1 LSDDPDSVVRH
12 GLVAVRALARSGA
25 SDHVR
30 CRIDTTL
37 VLGML
42 IDGRHQRTIGLA
54 DDGLTVRTLDKRLL
68 PHELVWAELRSLE
81 DASEKGPR
89 RLFP

>member
-1 LSDDPDSVVRH
+1 
-12 GLVAVRALARSGA
+12 
-25 SDHVR
+25 
-30 CRIDTTL
+30 
-37 VLGML
+37 ML

-81 DASEKGPR
+81 DASEKDPR
-89 RLFP
+89 RQFP

>member
-1 LSDDPDSVVRH
+1 
-12 GLVAVRALARSGA
+12 
-25 SDHVR
+25 
-30 CRIDTTL
+30 
-37 VLGML
+37 ML

-54 DDGLTVRTLDKRLL
+54 DDGLTVRTLDQRLL

-81 DASEKGPR
+81 DASEAGLR